1 MRVGSPSSS
10 SRDINGGIM
19 SSHNTPSGLNI
30 NNARGQSIIT
40 ERAYVSCLTSLSL
53 YGNNSSWEGELH
65 ARFGHANHVR
75 IHQDGGRHY
84 PRSYMPPHQW
94 WFDLAYDIRRMA
106 YDGPYADTPH
116 EVQFQAIIELCRD
129 KLRGDSAYS
138 FGYYVPNNLPSSQSP
153 KHTEAML
160 FSAIAIE
167 LVWYGFDMLSSV
179 DEDELFQHIDFYDK
193 FTQFTNHILSMARQ
207 CYELAAPFFSTSR
220 SINSNNF
227 ANTAIS
233 SALKAIKYFERIIS
247 QYISRH
253 SMLERETAV
262 ELERIRQHDEEIR
275 IARATAEQL
284 QLQQLHQLKELEL
297 RKVIARQASELHH
310 QQYNLRDDAA
320 ILIQKWHRGGAV
332 RSCVAA
338 CKSRRARTDAL
349 VLGASL
355 YANNIKAARPWDP
368 YSTPTSMVSSSTTP
382 PPPSNNRRS
391 AHPFRDRGLALPRR
405 KRRQRNRR
413 PRNRPSRNRPPKKY
427 RERSIEPSSSIPP
440 PTVTTQ
446 DTDATSSLSST
457 ASRCL
462 SVPSTDE
469 ISPPQY
475 HVKSSKGIVHCMPM
489 CLWAAQSSA
498 AMIKFDLTRPP
509 APVTS
514 VPPPKAAD
522 PSATTP
528 AATVTSLPV
537 TNSYEREYKEMKKKY
552 KAFLLQYKAL
562 ILSYER
568 EYKEMKQKYKELNKS
583 VRGLAGYLTSV
594 LVPLITNA
602 SFDLYHNHGID
613 QTCFITLAN
622 AYHANI
628 LQDDS
633 WCVNKWTFN
642 TVQQAANGMIDDL
655 RQDILQH
662 HSRADNILPRS
673 TVVTIPPPRN
683 YGLRDEL
690 NQLLADISRDAPDS
704 SIASLIMAYDK
715 IIRFPSE
722 MG

>member
-1 MRVGSPSSS
+1 MSDPPEESY
-10 SRDINGGIM
+10 GGIM

-30 NNARGQSIIT
+30 NSARGQSIIT
-40 ERAYVSCLTSLSL
+40 ERAYVSCLTSLPI

-129 KLRGDSAYS
+129 NLRGDSAYS

-253 SMLERETAV
+253 STLERETAV

-320 ILIQKWHRGGAV
+320 ILIQTWHRGGAV

-349 VLGASL
+349 VLGASF
-355 YANNIKAARPWDP
+355 YSNNIKAARDP

-413 PRNRPSRNRPPKKY
+413 PRNRPSRNRPPRKY

-489 CLWAAQSSA
+489 CFWAAQSSA
-498 AMIKFDLTRPP
+498 AMIKFDLTRTP

-514 VPPPKAAD
+514 VPPSKAVHTT
-522 PSATTP
+522 ATTP
-528 AATVTSLPV
+528 AAPVTSLPV
-537 TNSYEREYKEMKKKY
+537 TNSYER
-552 KAFLLQYKAL
+552 
-562 ILSYER
+562 
-568 EYKEMKQKYKELNKS
+568 KYKELKKKYYEKNKKHNEQNKK
-583 VRGLAGYLTSV
+583 VRGLAIYLTSV
-594 LVPLITNA
+594 LVPIITNA

-613 QTCFITLAN
+613 QSCFIKLAN
-622 AYHANI
+622 ERNADV

-633 WCVNKWTFN
+633 WCVTNWTLD
-642 TVQQAANGMIDDL
+642 TVQRTANSMIANL